1 MHSSPTYTQPP
12 PPPATSGPAVR
23 GGEKCSALP
32 SSTHSNKFN
41 FKDFAP
47 QAGPQRRQRSTSLH
61 GAIGN
66 NACKHSIERLR
77 CSRKPSRDY
86 QTSQMRGSPQTANAT
101 SRSRCLTRVA
111 ATLPSTRSHESDLDF
126 FPADGRGTCRA
137 GGRRFVTGM
146 ALAARTDA
154 PLPRGFARLS
164 GRRSN
169 HGAARGN
176 SRRAAPTAVT
186 LTSTRHTG
194 PKFAARR
201 PARAANLGRERDRA
215 PDSFRWRGPAFL
227 KEALRENAIFELPEQ
242 PFRTIRKAI
251 FGSTLKRG
259 ADS

>member
-1 MHSSPTYTQPP
+1 M
-12 PPPATSGPAVR
+12 
-23 GGEKCSALP
+23 
-32 SSTHSNKFN
+32 
-41 FKDFAP
+41 
-47 QAGPQRRQRSTSLH
+47 
-61 GAIGN
+61 
-66 NACKHSIERLR
+66 
-77 CSRKPSRDY
+77 
-86 QTSQMRGSPQTANAT
+86 
-101 SRSRCLTRVA
+101 
-111 ATLPSTRSHESDLDF
+111 
-126 FPADGRGTCRA
+126 
-137 GGRRFVTGM
+137 TGM

-227 KEALRENAIFELPEQ
+227 RKPYGKTRFSNCPSNRFEQFERRFSAPRLSAVRIPEATDPRAARH
-242 PFRTIRKAI
+242 FRTVRTAFLGDALDKTPLSNAA
-251 FGSTLKRG
+251 TVWHL
-259 ADS
+259 